1 MTGAHQR
8 YQLKN
13 SKGFTLIEV
22 IVALALLGI
31 TLASI
36 MELFSVNLNASKRT
50 TDYTEAFLLATTQM
64 EITLSKKIESLR
76 ETNTFGIYSVTKDI
90 IPLEIESGTKKYE
103 IIVTV
108 SWGNNRYELRTI
120 KAEKETGEDEGE

>member
-1 MTGAHQR
+1 LTGAHQR
-8 YQLKN
+8 YPLKN
-13 SKGFTLIEV
+13 SRGFTLIEV

-36 MELFSVNLNASKRT
+36 MELFSSNLKASRRT

-64 EITLSKKIESLR
+64 EMTLSKKIESVK

-90 IPLEIESGTKKYE
+90 IPLEIESDTKKYE
-103 IIVTV
+103 IIITV

-120 KAEKETGEDEGE
+120 KVEKETEDNEDE